1 MEMIDIT
8 DPKRFKEW
16 MKRENEKQIAYIEKL
31 SKADTEPELKTASA
45 SAEAPASVDEP
56 QHPDYYKSS
65 VNPSLEVFDMID
77 GFVGADFYLGNVLK
91 YVCRAGKKS
100 GESRVK
106 DLNKA
111 LHYIKEA
118 IKRSH

>member
-8 DPKRFKEW
+8 DQKRFKEW

-45 SAEAPASVDEP
+45 SADEP
-56 QHPDYYKSS
+56 QHPDYYRSS
-65 VNPSLEVFDMID
+65 VNPSLEVFDVID

-100 GESRVK
+100 GESRMK

-118 IKRSH
+118 IERSGNIK

>member
-8 DPKRFKEW
+8 DTKRLKEW

-31 SKADTEPELKTASA
+31 SKADTEPELKTAVA
-45 SAEAPASVDEP
+45 DEP
-56 QHPDYYKSS
+56 QHPDYYRSS

-118 IKRSH
+118 IKRSN